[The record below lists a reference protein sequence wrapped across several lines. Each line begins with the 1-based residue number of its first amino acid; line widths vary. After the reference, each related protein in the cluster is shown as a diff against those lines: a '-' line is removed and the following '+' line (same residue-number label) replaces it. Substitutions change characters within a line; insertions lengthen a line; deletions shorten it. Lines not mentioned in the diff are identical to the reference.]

1 MIQKKKVSRET
12 ELEVLMEI
20 IKNKEDYQENS
31 RNGLVI
37 LLNGAWGSG
46 KSTFLKEVEEK
57 INSNEDFDL
66 FINYDAYEYDFYDTP
81 YIPFFSS
88 IEEKL
93 QLGKELEKLMKVTA
107 KDIGKLSLAI
117 AYELVKKRVEDKYNI
132 DVDNI
137 RDNVMGMSNTNY
149 LEDFKEFQKCKME
162 IQKKLREYCKNKTQV
177 FIVDELDRCKPNFAI
192 DTLEIIKH
200 FFDVEN
206 CVFIIAV
213 DKLQLQESA
222 KTIFGQ
228 EMDSEKYFSKFY
240 DYQFNLLSIPF
251 YETINVENIYQLPV
265 LVKEI
270 SKLFQE
276 LNISLRDS
284 YKIFNEF
291 VSRYKRYYN
300 ADETLSWTKEQCYLI
315 VFLLILKYTDLLFYK
330 EIMKGNF
337 ERHVQKLKEEYSN
350 SSNNY
355 LTVLRKKISENTTYE
370 TVLKYLSNY
379 INDIYINIDDAFVQY
394 FGFSGEAKYKTTQ
407 LKAQK
412 LYEYLPQTLPEK
424 TFRENVENII
434 N

>member
-1 MIQKKKVSRET
+1 MVQKKKVSRET

-37 LLNGAWGSG
+37 SLNGAWGSG

-57 INSNEDFDL
+57 IKNNDDCEL

-93 QLGKELEKLMKVTA
+93 QLGKELEKLMKVTT
-107 KDIGKLSLAI
+107 KDIGKLLLSI
-117 AYELVKKRVEDKYNI
+117 AYALVKKGVEDTM
-132 DVDNI
+132 DVDTI

-177 FIVDELDRCKPNFAI
+177 FIIDELDRCKPNFAI

-251 YETINVENIYQLPV
+251 YETINVENIYHLPV

-270 SKLFQE
+270 SELFQE

-284 YKIFNEF
+284 NKIFNEF
-291 VSRYKRYYN
+291 VSRYKKYSN
-300 ADETLSWTKEQCYLI
+300 ADELQNWTKEQCCLI

-355 LTVLRKKISENTTYE
+355 LTVLRKKISENITYE
-370 TVLKYLSNY
+370 TVLKYLSDY

-394 FGFSGEAKYKTTQ
+394 FGFSGEEKYKTTQ

-412 LYEYLPQTLPEK
+412 LYKYLPQTLPEK